1 MIWDR
6 ESAERRAEQGP
17 TQHSGMGERGFER
30 RAGPDP
36 FTPVKRLADYAELFP
51 PALRSF

>member
-6 ESAERRAEQGP
+6 ESAERRAERGP
-17 TQHSGMGERGFER
+17 HEHSGWKTEDLSE

-51 PALRSF
+51 PGLRTF